1 LVPNARDFAPLD
13 GQDRRKDPAGAQAAA
28 ALQTRISMIAAH
40 VLEAEFWADLGLGQA
55 PIFLA
60 PVILT

>member
-13 GQDRRKDPAGAQAAA
+13 GQDRRKDLAGAQAAA
-28 ALQTRISMIAAH
+28 ARQTRILMIAAH
-40 VLEAEFWADLGLGQA
+40 VLEAEFWADLGLGQGA
-55 PIFLA
+55 NILA